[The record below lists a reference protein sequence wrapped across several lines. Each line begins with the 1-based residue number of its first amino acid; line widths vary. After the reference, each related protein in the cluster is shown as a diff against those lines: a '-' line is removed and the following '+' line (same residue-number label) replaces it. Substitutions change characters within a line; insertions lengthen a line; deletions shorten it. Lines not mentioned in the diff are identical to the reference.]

1 VFIVVCRVIDL
12 GIIDYKKAYD
22 IQKKYLEEVLDGKE
36 PILLLCEHPTVLTK
50 GRLAKEDNVL
60 LSAEMLKEKC
70 VDVISIDRGGDV
82 TLHTEGQ
89 LIAYPIIDLSAYGKD
104 LRKYLYK
111 LEQVVIDLLS
121 DFDIVASRL
130 SGKTG
135 AWIGLKKIAS
145 IGIGVRKWVSFHGVA
160 INVNTDLNKFS
171 MINPCGLDV
180 KMTSISE
187 ILSSNIEMSK
197 IKRSF
202 IDNFFQ
208 QFGIIKGQDYGRN

>member
-1 VFIVVCRVIDL
+1 MICKVLDL
-12 GIIDYKKAYD
+12 GIIDYKKAYVL
-22 IQKKYLEEVLDGKE
+22 QKKYVEEVLNGSDQML
-36 PILLLCEHPTVLTK
+36 IFCEHPIVVTM

-60 LSAEMLKEKC
+60 FSKDILRERGIE
-70 VDVISIDRGGDV
+70 VVSIDRGGDV

-89 LIAYPIIDLSAYGKD
+89 LVAYPVFDLSVHGKD

-135 AWIGLKKIAS
+135 VWVDDKKIAS
-145 IGIGVRKWVSFHGVA
+145 IGIGVRKWVSFHGLA
-160 INVNTDLNKFS
+160 LNVNTDLKQFS

-180 KMTSISE
+180 SMTSVAQV
-187 ILSSNIEMSK
+187 LGSNIEISK
-197 IKRSF
+197 VKKGL
-202 IDNFFQ
+202 IDHFFE
-208 QFGIIKGQDYGRN
+208 QFGFIKG